1 VEGSQDVRT
10 IRPRPSG
17 RERLF
22 GTDEIIVSKTDAKG
36 IITYANEVFLRVS
49 AYDEAD
55 VIGQPHNLIRH
66 PDMPRA
72 VFGLMWEVIASGRE
86 IFAFVLNLASDGDHY
101 WVLAHVTPSFGPD
114 GAIIGYH
121 SNRRLPDRPAVA
133 QIAALYAEL
142 RAVERRGGTPREAL
156 AASSERLTGIL
167 AAQGATYDDFL
178 WSLVPAASVAGAR

>member
-1 VEGSQDVRT
+1 MRRSRT
-10 IRPRPSG
+10 QPTG

-22 GTDEIIVSKTDAKG
+22 GTDEIIVSKTDPKG

-72 VFGLMWEVIASGRE
+72 VFGLMWDVIQSGQE

-114 GAIIGYH
+114 GAIVGYH
-121 SNRRLPDRPAVA
+121 SNRRLPDRPA
-133 QIAALYAEL
+133 IASVTALYADL
-142 RAVERRGGTPREAL
+142 RAVERLHSNARDAL
-156 AASSERLTGIL
+156 AASTQRLTDIL
-167 AAQGATYDDFL
+167 ATHGTTYDEFF
-178 WSLVPAASVAGAR
+178 WSLIPALTPTGAR